1 MHNYIKPHLSA
12 RNIIIIVFS
21 SVESPV
27 DVEARLGSL
36 VEELLEDGKVG
47 PRQADQLKTKWL
59 IVFKMSA
66 LGLNCQLI
74 S

>member
-1 MHNYIKPHLSA
+1 M
-12 RNIIIIVFS
+12 
-21 SVESPV
+21 

-74 S
+74 SGKNI

>member
-1 MHNYIKPHLSA
+1 M
-12 RNIIIIVFS
+12 
-21 SVESPV
+21 

-47 PRQADQLKTKWL
+47 PRQAEQLKM
-59 IVFKMSA
+59 FKMSA